1 MTIQEK
7 LENCQTRIRVIRET
21 LADTSYLS
29 DITIDGVSEKIDRKA
44 LREELKELEE
54 EEAKLRNALNGVNSK
69 LFGIQMRR

>member
-7 LENCQTRIRVIRET
+7 LENTQTRIRVIRET

-54 EEAKLRNALNGVNSK
+54 EEMKLQNALNGVNSK

>member
-7 LENCQTRIRVIRET
+7 LENTQTRIRVIRET

-54 EEAKLRNALNGVNSK
+54 EEAKLQNALNGVNPK
-69 LFGIQMRR
+69 LLGIQMRR

>member
-54 EEAKLRNALNGVNSK
+54 EEAKLQNALNGVNSK